1 VKRRRDIN
9 LLVVAPGLTSS
20 GGIAF
25 GERLVSELEVQLGR
39 EVGRAETPRLGRLQ
53 LDRHSAGATHVL
65 FLGSR
70 AIEVAGARTVLWPLN
85 VAPFDARTV
94 HAPSSSVQNR
104 ARHRLLLHRLRRSVG
119 CVDGLVFGSH
129 YARSLYLARFA
140 DAATM
145 PYRVIRG
152 GARSLEVADGT
163 EGRRDGGLIL
173 CVSHLYPYKGI
184 LELVE
189 AVAIVD
195 AELPPAVTVR
205 IAGADRDRRYAAA
218 VRKRIMDRGLDHR
231 IEVRAA
237 TGPELQSLYAEAEV
251 AVFMSTCEN
260 AGSFALYDGLHA
272 GCPTICSDRSSMPE
286 MVEGAVR
293 LVNPFEPH
301 AVGSAIVGLL
311 RDPSERQV
319 LAARA
324 QAWSAKVPSWGDR
337 AAELIEFFEELD
349 A

>member
-1 VKRRRDIN
+1 
-9 LLVVAPGLTSS
+9 
-20 GGIAF
+20 
-25 GERLVSELEVQLGR
+25 
-39 EVGRAETPRLGRLQ
+39 
-53 LDRHSAGATHVL
+53 
-65 FLGSR
+65 
-70 AIEVAGARTVLWPLN
+70 
-85 VAPFDARTV
+85 
-94 HAPSSSVQNR
+94 
-104 ARHRLLLHRLRRSVG
+104 
-119 CVDGLVFGSH
+119 
-129 YARSLYLARFA
+129 
-140 DAATM
+140 
-145 PYRVIRG
+145 
-152 GARSLEVADGT
+152 
-163 EGRRDGGLIL
+163 
-173 CVSHLYPYKGI
+173 
-184 LELVE
+184 
-189 AVAIVD
+189 
-195 AELPPAVTVR
+195 
-205 IAGADRDRRYAAA
+205 
-218 VRKRIMDRGLDHR
+218 
-231 IEVRAA
+231 VRAA